1 VRYLTSFR
9 RGPVGRRAAQSS
21 MLAAAALLCFGLVSP
36 LAAGPASAD
45 SPSPV
50 RGPAGPDGGTR
61 SAESAGPASA
71 PPVYYLALGD
81 SVPVWEGN
89 QSYPNLLLA
98 HYASRVPGLTLEN
111 LAVGGESTS
120 SMLQDGQFQA
130 ALAFLHAHK
139 GHVALITLDIG
150 GNDIVFCASPT
161 GPSIACVDQA
171 LATISTNL
179 KTILRGLRAAARSV
193 PIIGMTYY
201 DPYLGNWLAGGQIQK
216 EALGTLSSVLKKLND
231 ELTSL
236 FGGPK
241 KTAHVGYTFRSMD
254 RKLVNSPWGTVP
266 LDVELACSWLDIS
279 CIPGSIEGFGDD
291 PNIIGEANIAMAFE
305 HTIGN
310 RLRG

>member
-1 VRYLTSFR
+1 MPHLTSFR
-9 RGPVGRRAAQSS
+9 RGPFRTQVAQSA
-21 MLAAAALLCFGLVSP
+21 MLAAALLCFGLVSP
-36 LAAGPASAD
+36 LAVGPASAD

-61 SAESAGPASA
+61 SADSAGPASA

-98 HYASRVPGLTLEN
+98 HYARRVPGLTLEN
-111 LAVGGESTS
+111 LAVGGETTS
-120 SMLQDGQFQA
+120 SMLQQGQFQA
-130 ALAFLHAHK
+130 ALAFLQAHK
-139 GHVALITLDIG
+139 GHIALITLDIG

-161 GPSIACVDQA
+161 GLNIACVDQA
-171 LATISTNL
+171 LVMISTNL
-179 KTILRGLRAAARSV
+179 TTILTGLRSAAPSV

-201 DPYLGNWLAGGQIQK
+201 DPYLGNWLAGGQIRK
-216 EALGTLSSVLKKLND
+216 EALGTLSVVKKVND
-231 ELTSL
+231 ELKSL

-241 KTAHVGYTFRSMD
+241 ETAHVGRTFRSAD
-254 RKLVNSPWGTVP
+254 TKLVNSPWGTVP
-266 LDVELACSWLDIS
+266 LDVDRACSWLDVS
-279 CIPGSIEGFGDD
+279 CIPGSGGFGDD
-291 PNIIGEANIAMAFE
+291 PNIIGEAKIAMAFE